1 MNAAAN
7 NVSVAHSKLFSA
19 QNKKPTIWPVIFVVA
34 VLTISLSVT
43 FLLWQKEQ
51 RHVQGNVLEVFDAK
65 TDQAVVKFKQHFQS
79 VEEVLHAADGLF
91 AATQGVQAAEFHRFI
106 ASLRLKEKYPEI
118 REVGFVAALPDAHA
132 PGGRRAPVTL
142 FESVAGDGHSALG
155 RDLSADRVR
164 REALAL
170 AAGSGSLAVSNK
182 IRLPG
187 ESEDEAQFGYRLYW
201 PIYRNGV
208 QPRERGSRERD
219 LRGWAFVSLN
229 LGAVLQ
235 SFSRDSNQVAI
246 DVYDGDDMLDEAQ
259 ARGNVRDRV
268 GGDSSLKMLV
278 AARSVEIGGYRW
290 TLVAHA
296 LPENMAVAGED
307 HSGVILRAGGI
318 VAVLLALFSW
328 LMMRAAQHAQAQQN
342 VLEQHREALRL
353 SEHQL
358 QAVLDTAPV
367 GIWWMDETGRYRFAN
382 KAICDMIGVSEQRL
396 LQATS
401 LLEILV
407 PEEAEQCLRSDRE
420 CLQGD
425 GTHHTMEA
433 AKFSDGKVHKLAIT
447 KVKLFD
453 SEGNCLGLIGVAVDV
468 SEQQERETALQDLLR
483 TKSAFLANMSHEI
496 RTPMNS
502 VLGMTRLALE
512 SAPEGKQRD
521 YLGKIQESGQLLLR
535 IIDDI
540 LDLSKIEAGKLEIE
554 MTDFDLNT
562 MISSIVNLLGERARL
577 KGIAL
582 RVECPPQIP
591 RLRGDVLRLRQVLIN
606 LADNAIKFT
615 AHGEVVIRV
624 LETEDATGVNLRF
637 EIEDSG
643 IGMSAAEMER
653 LFQPFQQADM
663 STTRQYGGSGL
674 GLSICK
680 RLVELMGGQIGVSS
694 QPQHGSLFWFNLQL
708 ARAPR
713 LAPPPETNSNPA
725 PDISKLRGAKLLLAE
740 NNPFNQEVAIEF
752 LNKAGAKVQ
761 VANNGI
767 EALHWLNR
775 KKFDCVLMD
784 VQMPEM
790 DGLEATRQI
799 RHNPAWAELPV
810 IAMTANA
817 FEEDRKQCLAAGMND
832 FISKPMQPEQ
842 LYAVI
847 VKSLS
852 AEKNGGE
859 IPAPQPAEASLSPAN
874 TLVVLDLSELYE
886 RLEHDRAKAA
896 EFVRRFVQLA
906 RADMATL
913 ESALQTNDK
922 TALANWGH
930 HWKSPA
936 FMIGAQHFL
945 ALCRQVEMA
954 GKGYADLPSNIAAD
968 LQRAADAIEAR
979 LEHALASLV

>member
-1 MNAAAN
+1 MNALTN
-7 NVSVAHSKLFSA
+7 KVSVAHSLLFDKQKTNS
-19 QNKKPTIWPVIFVVA
+19 IFWPIVFVVA
-34 VLTISLSVT
+34 IFSMALSVT
-43 FLLWQKEQ
+43 YLLWQKEQ
-51 RHVQGNVLEVFDAK
+51 RHVQGNVLEVFNAK
-65 TDQAVVKFKQHFQS
+65 TDMAVDKFKQHFQS
-79 VEEVLHAADGLF
+79 LEEVLYATDGLF
-91 AATQGVQAAEFHRFI
+91 AAAHGVQADEFHRFVS
-106 ASLRLKEKYPEI
+106 SLRLKEKFPEI
-118 REVGFVAALPDAHA
+118 REVGFVTAIPDARA
-132 PGGRRAPVTL
+132 PGGKRAPITL
-142 FESVAGDGHSALG
+142 LDSMGSGGAVALG
-155 RDLSADRVR
+155 RDLSGDRVR
-164 REALAL
+164 RDALML
-170 AAGSGSLAVSNK
+170 AADSADLAISNK
-182 IRLPG
+182 MRLPG
-187 ESEDEAQFGYRLYW
+187 ETEEEALSGYRLYW
-201 PIYRNGV
+201 PVYRNGV
-208 QPRERGSRERD
+208 QPQERSDRARN
-219 LRGWAFVSLN
+219 LQGWAFVSLN
-229 LGAVLQ
+229 MDAVLQ

-246 DVYDGDDMLDEAQ
+246 DVYDGDDMLDEAH
-259 ARGNVRDRV
+259 ARDNVRDRV

-278 AARSVEIGGYRW
+278 TVRPVEIGGYRW

-296 LPENMAVAGED
+296 FPESMAVAGED
-307 HSGVILRAGGI
+307 HSDIIVRAGGV
-318 VAVLLALFSW
+318 VAVLFAIFSW
-328 LMMRAAQHAQAQQN
+328 LMMRAAQHAQVQQN
-342 VLEQHREALRL
+342 VLQQHQEALRL
-353 SEHQL
+353 SEYQL

-367 GIWWMDETGRYRFAN
+367 GIWWMDETGRYRFVN
-382 KAICDMIGVSEQRL
+382 KAFCDSLGVPEHKM
-396 LQATS
+396 LQAS
-401 LLEILV
+401 SSQEIFDPLV
-407 PEEAEQCLRSDRE
+407 AEQCSRSDRA
-420 CLQGD
+420 CLQGN
-425 GTHHTMEA
+425 GVHHSMESL
-433 AKFSDGKVHKLAIT
+433 KFADGKIHQLAVT

-453 SEGNCLGLIGVAVDV
+453 SAGNCLGLIGVSVDI
-468 SEQQERETALQDLLR
+468 SEQQAREAALQDLLR

-512 SAPEGKQRD
+512 AAPEGKQRD
-521 YLGKIQESGQLLLR
+521 YLGKIRESGELLLR

-554 MTDFDLNT
+554 MTDFDLNAL
-562 MISSIVNLLGERARL
+562 ISSIVNLLGERARL

-624 LETEDATGVNLRF
+624 LENEDGNGVHLRF

-643 IGMSAAEMER
+643 IGMSAVEMER

-694 QPQHGSLFWFNLQL
+694 QPRHGSLFWFSMQL
-708 ARAPR
+708 EA
-713 LAPPPETNSNPA
+713 APPVVPAMEVQSKPEF
-725 PDISKLRGAKLLLAE
+725 DISGLRGAKLLLAE

-767 EALHWLNR
+767 EALHWLRR

-784 VQMPEM
+784 VQMPDM

-799 RHNPAWAELPV
+799 RHNPAWAKLPI

-847 VKSLS
+847 LKSLS
-852 AEKNGGE
+852 GAKAESE
-859 IPAPQPAEASLSPAN
+859 ISAPLPAAE
-874 TLVVLDLSELYE
+874 TLPSTDAPVALDLSDLYE

-913 ESALQTNDK
+913 EAALQANDK
-922 TALANWGH
+922 AALASWGH

-936 FMIGAQHFL
+936 FMVGAQHFL
-945 ALCRQVEMA
+945 VLCRQVEMA
-954 GKGYADLPSNIAAD
+954 GKGYAELPANIAAD
-968 LQRAADAIEAR
+968 LHRAADAVEAK
-979 LEHALASLV
+979 LEQALASLA